1 MRSLTRK
8 NRLTLWMAVGLLI
21 LGICMVWYIMSTKT
35 IDMANAE
42 PELYISAND
51 LVDLLEKKD
60 AAGLLSA
67 EKVIEITGAIKEINE
82 KNNRLT
88 VILHVEGKEHPSII
102 CDMMEGQEHLISKF
116 EPTDTLVIKGVFKGI
131 LKDAIFLNCV
141 VSHE

>member
-1 MRSLTRK
+1 
-8 NRLTLWMAVGLLI
+8 MAVGLLI
-21 LGICMVWYIMSTKT
+21 LGICIVWFIASAKSM
-35 IDMANAE
+35 DMANAE
-42 PELYISAND
+42 PELYMSAND

-60 AAGLLSA
+60 GAGLLSA
-67 EKVIEITGAIKEINE
+67 EKVIEITGAIKEINK

-88 VILHVEGKEHPSII
+88 VILHVQGKEHPSII
-102 CDMMEGQEHLISKF
+102 CDMMEGQENLIKEF